1 MKFCVLASGSSGN
14 CLYVES
20 GETRVL
26 IDAGVSRKIIQTRLS
41 EIGVSLDTINA
52 LCVTHNHSDHTVGLP
67 VIALRHHLPLY
78 ATEGTC
84 TGVEVTTGKKFEW
97 NVFQAGCTFEIGMLT
112 FEAFSVPHDA
122 SDPVGFVI
130 SDGRCRL
137 GIATDMGEVP
147 EVVAHHLKGCNA
159 LIIEF
164 NHDVE
169 LVLNSDRSWYLK
181 QRILGR
187 KGHLSNE
194 QACELLKRVAGEQL
208 RTLFLAHLSEEC
220 NTPVLAMK
228 CAELTLASCGL
239 SELTRIFTHA
249 WPGQT
254 IDV

>member
-14 CLYVES
+14 SLYIES
-20 GETRVL
+20 GATRVL
-26 IDAGVSRKIIQTRLS
+26 IDAGVSRKIIQSRLS
-41 EIGVSLDTINA
+41 EIGVELDRINA
-52 LCVTHNHSDHTVGLP
+52 LCVTHDHADHTAGIP
-67 VIALRHHLPLY
+67 VISSRHHLPLY

-84 TGVEVTTGKKFEW
+84 TAVEVTTGKHFAW
-97 NVFQAGCTFEIGMLT
+97 NVFQAGCAFEIGELT

-122 SDPVGFVI
+122 GDPVGFVV
-130 SDGRCRL
+130 SAGRCKL

-147 EVVAHHLKGCNA
+147 EVVAHHLRGCNA
-159 LIIEF
+159 LVIEF

-169 LVLNSDRSWYLK
+169 LLLNSDRSWHLK

-194 QACELLKRVAGEQL
+194 QACELLKRVASEQL

-220 NTPVLAMK
+220 NTPVIAMQ

-239 SELTRIFTHA
+239 SGLTRICMHS
-249 WPGQT
+249 WPGQM

>member
-1 MKFCVLASGSSGN
+1 MKFCVLASGSGGN

-26 IDAGVSRKIIQTRLS
+26 IDAGVSRKIIQSRLL
-41 EIGVSLDTINA
+41 EIGVSLDAINA
-52 LCVTHNHSDHTVGLP
+52 LYVTHDHSDHTAGIP
-67 VIALRHHLPLY
+67 VISARHHVPLY

-84 TGVEVTTGKKFEW
+84 TGVEVTTGKQFEW
-97 NVFQAGCTFEIGMLT
+97 NVFQSGCTFEIGALT

-122 SDPVGFVI
+122 GDPVGFVI
-130 SDGRCRL
+130 SDSTGRL

-159 LIIEF
+159 LVIEF

-169 LVLNSDRSWYLK
+169 LLLNSDRSWYLK

-194 QACELLKRVAGEQL
+194 QACELLKRVACEQL
-208 RTLFLAHLSEEC
+208 RTLFLAHLSAEC
-220 NTPVLAMK
+220 NTPMIAMQ
-228 CAELTLASCGL
+228 CAALTLASCGL
-239 SELTRIFTHA
+239 ADLTRVCTHA
-249 WPGQT
+249 WPGQMM
-254 IDV
+254 DV